1 MVRGVHYR
9 NGLRAGARFPRVLA
23 GYLRTFTS
31 VRNLSRSAAAS
42 HIGGGVIQLQRAAAF
57 NTSPLPID
65 ETSMPEKALC
75 GLVARSPFKQLRS
88 QFEQVHGAVQLLL
101 PLLRSA
107 LDEDWQRVQLIEQQ
121 VRELSQESERVS
133 RDVCLH
139 LPSTLFMP
147 IPRSDVLDLL
157 RAQDSLAHCASEI
170 ARLVALGRMRLH
182 PAIQDEIRIHLLRAV
197 DTVAHVMAVVE
208 KLDELLESR
217 FRGHEAVL
225 VQTMINE
232 LINIEY
238 SSRQRRDEATIKLLG
253 MKDQLP
259 ATELM
264 TLDRLIEF
272 IAGMAAQAKQVGLRL
287 EQLLA
292 N

>member
-1 MVRGVHYR
+1 
-9 NGLRAGARFPRVLA
+9 
-23 GYLRTFTS
+23 
-31 VRNLSRSAAAS
+31 
-42 HIGGGVIQLQRAAAF
+42 
-57 NTSPLPID
+57 
-65 ETSMPEKALC
+65 MPEKALC
-75 GLVARSPFKQLRS
+75 GLVARSPFKQLRC

-157 RAQDSLAHCASEI
+157 RAQNSLAHGASEF

-182 PAIQDEIRIHLLRAV
+182 PAMQDEIRIHLLRAV

-253 MKDQLP
+253 MKYQLP

>member
-1 MVRGVHYR
+1 
-9 NGLRAGARFPRVLA
+9 
-23 GYLRTFTS
+23 
-31 VRNLSRSAAAS
+31 
-42 HIGGGVIQLQRAAAF
+42 LQCATAF
-57 NTSPLPID
+57 NTSPSPITEASD
-65 ETSMPEKALC
+65 MPEKALC
-75 GLVARSPFKQLRS
+75 GLVARSPFKQLRC
-88 QFEQVHGAVQLLL
+88 QYEQVHGAAQLLL

-157 RAQDSLAHCASEI
+157 RAQDSLAHGASEI

-182 PAIQDEIRIHLLRAV
+182 PAMQDEIRIHLLRAV
-197 DTVAHVMAVVE
+197 DTVAHVMVVVE

-259 ATELM
+259 AAELI
-264 TLDRLIEF
+264 TLDKLIEH

>member
-1 MVRGVHYR
+1 
-9 NGLRAGARFPRVLA
+9 LK
-23 GYLRTFTS
+23 
-31 VRNLSRSAAAS
+31 
-42 HIGGGVIQLQRAAAF
+42 RAAAF

-101 PLLRSA
+101 PLLRGA
-107 LDEDWQRVQLIEQQ
+107 LDEDWQRVQLIELQI
-121 VRELSQESERVS
+121 RELSQESERVS

-182 PAIQDEIRIHLLRAV
+182 PAMQDEIRIHLLRAV
-197 DTVAHVMAVVE
+197 DTVTHVMAVVE

-259 ATELM
+259 AAELM